1 MNDEHKQPVWLWT
14 VRSTAYLVR
23 VHGGGGDGELG
34 GRRAARAPCGLRTR
48 GQPHTAGYI
57 SREPHRS
64 EWLLGFFAPDP
75 SRARA
80 RVGLRMPTRLRRGGW
95 VGFYGPRLIHTLP
108 GEPRPPEKKKQL
120 VLLPEVVGVK

>member
-1 MNDEHKQPVWLWT
+1 MAACSACA
-14 VRSTAYLVR
+14 VRATYARSATHRRLYIAGTAAQR
-23 VHGGGGDGELG
+23 VALG
-34 GRRAARAPCGLRTR
+34 
-48 GQPHTAGYI
+48 
-57 SREPHRS
+57 
-64 EWLLGFFAPDP
+64 LGVFAPDP